1 LKCRNS
7 ELRNGDAKRS
17 FKHVIPKENDAE
29 HSLFQYDFLV
39 RFVSRQNEQKKKKKD
54 MSDKKNEIPASTGS
68 NVTPRG
74 AYPHTKRVGD
84 FIFVSGTSSR
94 RADNTIAGVEI
105 IDEMGTKKLDAY
117 EQTKVILQNIDKNL
131 QSHGASLKDVIDVSS
146 FLVNMNDFADY
157 NKAYAEYFNAET
169 GPTRTTVA
177 VHQLPHP
184 DLVVEIKV
192 MAYKKQD

>member
-1 LKCRNS
+1 
-7 ELRNGDAKRS
+7 
-17 FKHVIPKENDAE
+17 
-29 HSLFQYDFLV
+29 
-39 RFVSRQNEQKKKKKD
+39 
-54 MSDKKNEIPASTGS
+54 MSKT
-68 NVTPRG
+68 VTPRG

-94 RADNTIAGVEI
+94 RADNSIAGLEI
-105 IDEMGTKKLDAY
+105 IDAMGTKKLDAAV
-117 EQTKVILQNIDKNL
+117 QTREVLQNIDKNL
-131 QSHGASLKDVIDVSS
+131 AKEDASLADVVDVTS

-157 NKAYAEYFNAET
+157 NKAYAEFFNPKN

-192 MAYKKQD
+192 VAYKKQS